1 MKPNKSA
8 QKPEAL
14 FRSVLVPMDFSG
26 KSRQALA
33 YALPL
38 ARQAGARISLL
49 HVLQPAHIY
58 PAPLAM
64 EAGLI
69 EHDLRTHKR
78 DAARHLDKL
87 AADLIPEDLRGR
99 SLIGIGHPGQLITD
113 TAKRQRIGLIVM
125 SAKGRTGLSRLL
137 LGSTAEFVVR
147 HANCPVLTVRRR

>member
-1 MKPNKSA
+1 MKSNKASPA
-8 QKPEAL
+8 AGAP

-38 ARQAGARISLL
+38 AQQAGARVSLL
-49 HVLQPAHIY
+49 HVLQPVQIY
-58 PAPLAM
+58 PAPLPL
-64 EAGLI
+64 EGGLI
-69 EHDLRTHKR
+69 EQDLKLQKR
-78 DAARHLDKL
+78 DAARHLDRL
-87 AADLIPEDLRGR
+87 AADLIPDGLRGR
-99 SLIGIGHPGQLITD
+99 NLIGIGHPGQVITD

-147 HANCPVLTVRRR
+147 HATCPVLTVRRR